1 MLNTNLRDTA
11 IRILKETPR
20 TLGRDVVN
28 VLARYNRITGSSG
41 LLEAVS
47 ELKNILENAGL
58 PARVHVVENNSRKG
72 FIETPA
78 GWDPVSAEVMI
89 KIGGKIVERL
99 DLAEH
104 PTLLSAHS
112 PGGEGCGRLTV
123 CEKECSGEAVLTS
136 LNPYDAYKVIDARLI
151 LHYDK
156 NRFHEAVPYTGLF
169 LQEQEVKHGK
179 VVMNIPYRLATEL
192 MSRLLVKP
200 DLEIEVCW
208 KAEVRYHSKGLPI
221 LVSCGDEPSALVVSH
236 VCHPKPGAHDNA
248 SGSAANYLA
257 AFARNIIGD
266 ARLRSLC
273 HVWVPEYTGS
283 VFLEEILGGLPE
295 YVINLDMVGS
305 KQSATGSVL
314 SVVNPPLFMPSEASA
329 ALYISAK
336 SVLDTVE
343 SFEGV
348 AQPSVRYDVT
358 PYSAGSDH
366 DVFIAW
372 GVDSGMLNEWP
383 SRFYHTDMDS
393 PDTISPSQVANI
405 ATITLLSAIILGDKG
420 LKDKATAV
428 YRAHLK
434 SWYQTKSLIYGR
446 ELTLPEYRKIEK
458 PALKLAS
465 PISTRFIYKKLGR
478 EAFYKVR
485 GLKGAYT
492 YLTVYAPLS
501 EVYGISDHLS
511 KFISEEF
518 IEWSREEIEVVSKIW
533 EGLKTYLR

>member
-1 MLNTNLRDTA
+1 VLNTNLRDTA

-248 SGSAANYLA
+248 SGSATNYLA

-446 ELTLPEYRKIEK
+446 ELTLTEYRKIEK